1 MLKWTRVCAVTA
13 LIAALNAPAF
23 ATTALRLSNDAMA
36 ASADVIAIGTAI
48 DVQTVWEGRSLVT
61 VVTLKV
67 NESLK
72 GDAGATLAVAL
83 PGGIDANRRVPVAM
97 TYAGAP
103 SIGIG
108 EEVFLFLTRDD
119 DVQSGLTVVGFAQ
132 GKFSIVT
139 DSGGNR
145 FVSRDLTTLM
155 LDGGAGVTAGTRS
168 LASLSEFRA
177 EIASYIR

>member
-1 MLKWTRVCAVTA
+1 MLKWIRVCALAAFITA
-13 LIAALNAPAF
+13 LAAPAF

-48 DVQTVWEGRSLVT
+48 DVQTVWEGRTLVT

-72 GDAGATLAVAL
+72 GDAGSTVSIAL

-103 SIGIG
+103 SIGVG
-108 EEVFLFLTRDD
+108 EEVFVFLSRDAD
-119 DVQSGLTVVGFAQ
+119 IQSGLTVVGFAQ

-139 DSGGNR
+139 DARGNR

-155 LDGGAGVTAGTRS
+155 LEGGAGVTAGTRS
-168 LASLSEFRA
+168 LATLDEFRA
-177 EIASYIR
+177 EIAAYLR

>member
-1 MLKWTRVCAVTA
+1 MQQWVRVLLVAVFA
-13 LIAALNAPAF
+13 VIISAPAS
-23 ATTALRLSNDAMA
+23 ATTAIRLSNDAMTNA
-36 ASADVIAIGTAI
+36 ADVIVIGTAI
-48 DVQTVWEGRSLVT
+48 DVQTVWEGRTLVT

-72 GDAGATLAVAL
+72 GAAGSTISIAL
-83 PGGIDANRRVPVAM
+83 PGGIDANRAFPVAM

-108 EEVFLFLTRDD
+108 EEVFVFLASDE
-119 DVQSGLTVVGFAQ
+119 DVQSGLTVVGFSQ

-139 DSGGNR
+139 DAGGNQ

-155 LDGGAGVTAGTRS
+155 LEGGAGIVPGARS
-168 LASLSEFRA
+168 LTSLAEFRA
-177 EIASYIR
+177 EIAGYVQ

>member
-1 MLKWTRVCAVTA
+1 MA
-13 LIAALNAPAF
+13 LIVVLNAPAF
-23 ATTALRLSNDAMA
+23 ATTAVRLSNDAMA
-36 ASADVIAIGTAI
+36 ASADVIAVGTAI

-83 PGGIDANRRVPVAM
+83 PGGVDANRRVPVAM

-108 EEVFLFLTRDD
+108 EEVFVFLTRDE

-139 DSGGNR
+139 DPSGTR

-155 LDGGAGVTAGTRS
+155 LDGGAGVRAGTRS
-168 LASLSEFRA
+168 LASLDEFRA
-177 EIASYIR
+177 EIASYVR